1 MDNKNE
7 KKILG
12 KKKKKEQEKEEE
24 EEEEGEEES
33 SKEKDSKKKKKSEMI
48 VNDDEVF
55 LHLDNKKRLTVRKF
69 KGKLLIDIREFY
81 EDDGE
86 MKPGKKGISL
96 SKDCWKKI
104 CENLSDINE
113 AIDNMN

>member
-12 KKKKKEQEKEEE
+12 KKKKKEKEKEEE

-48 VNDDEVF
+48 VNDDEVY

-81 EDDGE
+81 DDKGE
-86 MKPGKKGISL
+86 MRPGKKGICL
-96 SKDCWKKI
+96 SIDNWKK
-104 CENLSDINE
+104 LKGFMDDIDE
-113 AIDNMN
+113 SIDNMK